1 MIAGLHYELGG
12 REDGPVVLFSS
23 GLGGSGSYWAP
34 NLPAF
39 AKSYRTLTY
48 DQRGTGRSDR
58 ALQEPLTIEAMA
70 DDILALLDGLGIGK
84 VHLVGHAL
92 GGIIGLALALKA
104 PERLDR
110 IVVINGWA
118 TPDPHLLRCFETRL
132 ALLADSGPRAFLRAQ
147 PIFLYPATW
156 ISQNSAQIEAEEPH
170 HLAAM
175 PAPAAIARR
184 IQALLAFDASTRL
197 REIPHPVLA
206 LAAADDML
214 TPATTSARLA
224 EALPNGRLVTMAW
237 GGHACNVTH
246 PAGFDRLVLDFLATR
261 PTRRSRFK
269 GVL

>member
-23 GLGGSGSYWAP
+23 GLGGSGGYWAP

-39 AKSYRTLTY
+39 ARDYRTLTY

-58 ALQEPLTIEAMA
+58 VLQDPLSIEAMA
-70 DDILALLDGLGIGK
+70 DDILALLDGLGIEK

-104 PERLDR
+104 PERLDKL
-110 IVVINGWA
+110 VVINGWA

-175 PAPAAIARR
+175 PTPAAIARR
-184 IQALLAFDASTRL
+184 IQALLAFDSSARL
-197 REIPHPVLA
+197 RDIPHPVLA
-206 LAAADDML
+206 VAAADDML

-224 EALPNGRLVTMAW
+224 EGLPHGKLVTMPW
-237 GGHACNVTH
+237 GGHACNITH
-246 PAGFDRLVLDFLATR
+246 PAHFDRLVLDFLRIAA
-261 PTRRSRFK
+261 PRRQRFK
-269 GVL
+269 GVS